1 VELRRLR
8 LAIEASGEIVFTTD
22 ANGTFTYV
30 NPEFERAYGYESSEI
45 VGCCTPRILKS
56 DSTIPA
62 EYASFWA
69 LLKDNHIVKREFLN
83 RTKQGALLHIE
94 TSANPIV
101 DATEQV
107 IGFLAVQRDVTERKR
122 MEAALRESER
132 RYRTLA
138 DAAHD
143 SIFIINRRRQIEY
156 HNDVHAKRFGL
167 SSSNTIGKQLT
178 DVFSGDTA
186 GQIERQISVV
196 FSTGQRQ
203 LFEERFTSAQGE
215 LWLETWL
222 VPMLTDD
229 SEVRAVMGVAR
240 DVTVRKA
247 LEGQLLQSQK
257 MEAVGRLA
265 GGIAH
270 DFNNLLTAILGYSEI
285 LRDRLCD
292 APDVLADV
300 DEIKK
305 AGERASR
312 LTRQLLAF
320 SRKQPMSRQIVDVSA
335 LVADVHKMLGR
346 MLGEHIELSVVAGRD
361 VCQVIA
367 DPGQIEQVVVNL
379 SVNARDAM
387 PKGGRLTIATDI
399 AQLDDAF
406 VRRHVGANAGSYVS
420 LSVQD
425 TGCGMTPAVLAHVFE
440 PFFTTKPQGQ
450 GTGLGLATVYGIVK
464 QNAGYVA
471 IDSRPDEGTTVTIF
485 WPMPANDRNASV
497 SQATSLP
504 HPVGG
509 SETILLVEDEQPIRA
524 LMRKTLER
532 YGYRVLEAQ
541 DVQDALALG
550 ARYPRDVDLLLSDVI
565 MPGLNGPDLAQRIV
579 AQRPGLRVLYVS
591 GFPNSLLSEHDRN
604 RHRMAFLAKP
614 FTPEAL
620 AMKVRECLDS

>member
-1 VELRRLR
+1 MISPTHEMHRRVSLDPVELRRLR
-8 LAIEASGEIVFTTD
+8 LAIEASGEIIFTTD

-320 SRKQPMSRQIVDVSA
+320 SRKQPMTRQVVHVNA
-335 LVADVHKMLGR
+335 LVADLHKMLGR
-346 MLGEHIELSVVAGRD
+346 MLGEHIELSVVAGRA

-379 SVNARDAM
+379 AVNARDAM

-497 SQATSLP
+497 
-504 HPVGG
+504 
-509 SETILLVEDEQPIRA
+509 
-524 LMRKTLER
+524 
-532 YGYRVLEAQ
+532 
-541 DVQDALALG
+541 
-550 ARYPRDVDLLLSDVI
+550 
-565 MPGLNGPDLAQRIV
+565 
-579 AQRPGLRVLYVS
+579 
-591 GFPNSLLSEHDRN
+591 
-604 RHRMAFLAKP
+604 
-614 FTPEAL
+614 
-620 AMKVRECLDS
+620 